1 MNTDFDR
8 IAGESFDHVVVG
20 GGSAGCV
27 VAARLALAGRSV
39 LLLEAGPPDDDW
51 FIRMPATFVRVIG
64 TERTWMYRTEPQP
77 HAAGRML
84 HVPQGRTLGGG
95 SSVNAM
101 VYIRGTPADY
111 DGWRDAG
118 CTGWGWSDVLPV
130 FVRSE
135 RNERFAGPWHGTEG
149 LLHVSDP
156 RHRHPLCRAFVAAAR
171 EIGLPANDDF
181 NGERQEGV
189 GFYQTTTFRGR
200 RDSTAASFLRA
211 ARDQDKLV
219 VRTGAHVLRVH
230 CEAGR
235 ARAVV
240 WRDAAGHERVA
251 HARSD
256 IVLAAGALATPKI
269 LQLSGIGPGDE
280 LQRFG
285 IPVVAPLPGVGGNFH
300 DHLEVGVYGRARR
313 ANSLA
318 GNDAGARAMWHGLR
332 WFGSRTGL
340 LTSNVVE
347 CGGFVDTTGE
357 GRPDLQFHV
366 LPVLVGDVDREPH
379 AGHGLSI
386 NPCFLRPR
394 SRGRVGLSSADP
406 MAPIRFDGGYL
417 SEAQDVHTLM
427 RGVRLARR
435 ILRASAMQRVVSAEI
450 EPAAAEAI
458 DDAAL
463 EAYVRARAKTVYH
476 PAGTCRM
483 GADPMAVVDPQL
495 RVHGVGGLRI
505 ADASVMP
512 ALPSGNT
519 NAPTIMIAERCAQFL
534 LDGEA
539 KAQSVRAPSKPS
551 RQAAHA

>member
-1 MNTDFDR
+1 MNTDIER
-8 IAGESFDHVVVG
+8 SAGETFDHVVVG

-39 LLLEAGPPDDDW
+39 LLLEAGPSDDSW
-51 FIRMPATFVRVIG
+51 FVRMPATFVRVIG

-77 HAAGRML
+77 HAAGRTL

-101 VYIRGTPADY
+101 VYVRGTATDY

-118 CTGWGWSDVLPV
+118 CAGWGWSDVLPV

-149 LLHVSDP
+149 LQHVSDP

-211 ARDQDKLV
+211 ARDSENLV
-219 VRTGAHVLRVH
+219 VRTGAHVLRVL
-230 CEAGR
+230 CEAGH
-235 ARAVV
+235 ARAVA
-240 WRDAAGHERVA
+240 WRGADGSERIA

-269 LQLSGIGPGDE
+269 LQLSGIGAGDD

-285 IPVVAPLPGVGGNFH
+285 IPVIAPLPGVGENFH
-300 DHLEVGVYGRARR
+300 DHLEVGIYGRARR
-313 ANSLA
+313 ASSLA
-318 GNDAGARAMWHGLR
+318 GNDVGARAMWHGLR
-332 WFGSRTGL
+332 WFGSRSGL

-347 CGGFVDTTGE
+347 CGGFVDTAGA

-394 SRGRVGLSSADP
+394 SRGHVGLSSADP

-417 SEAQDVHTLM
+417 SEQEDVRTLM

-435 ILRASAMQRVVSAEI
+435 ILRAPAMQRVASAEI

-483 GADPMAVVDPQL
+483 GVDAMAVVDPRL

-534 LDGEA
+534 LEGEA
-539 KAQSVRAPSKPS
+539 SSQALHATSKPS
-551 RQAAHA
+551 HETVHA